1 VAKMKVLVLVAI
13 LLTACGGTQ
22 LAAPTATVVT
32 PTATAIVPT
41 LTITPEPTPVPS
53 NPDLPV
59 NPCDWLLQS
68 DAQSLLGVPVNVGR
82 ADVLVGSC
90 IYYAAV
96 QPTTTFC
103 SAAIGFNATACVD
116 TAVSILNSVTFANVT
131 RPETFQPGSGFAYT
145 VTVYPVPGADEAFS
159 VVNTDPPSKHPTVS
173 LDVTLDGNVFFAVEI
188 IDPFDTTE
196 HLQVLEG
203 AEASYVLHDVGL

>member
-1 VAKMKVLVLVAI
+1 VKGVVLALLVACG
-13 LLTACGGTQ
+13 LTACGGGSPV
-22 LAAPTATVVT
+22 AAPTV
-32 PTATAIVPT
+32 TATATAVFPT
-41 LTITPEPTPVPS
+41 LPPVTAEPTPVPS

-90 IYYAAV
+90 IYYASI

-103 SAAIGFNATACVD
+103 SAVMGFNASACVD

-145 VTVYPVPGADEAFS
+145 VTAYSVPGADEAYS
-159 VVNTDPPSKHPTVS
+159 VVNTDPPSTHPTVS

-203 AEASYVLHDVGL
+203 AEAADVLHDVGL